1 MNDYNYFCYTR
12 NMDTDSLNLLFS
24 SFFVIQLYED
34 KQNLQLKSFEKN
46 IFYKF
51 SAINNL
57 RKYPTYITFNS
68 YANFVFIFLK
78 LLLLRG
84 YAFNHTA
91 DFETVRMLK
100 ENLCYIGYDIEMEQR
115 LALETTVLVET
126 YTVSLPKTAI
136 QRLHC

>member
-1 MNDYNYFCYTR
+1 MNKLIIEYWI
-12 NMDTDSLNLLFS
+12 
-24 SFFVIQLYED
+24 FF
-34 KQNLQLKSFEKN
+34 KQ
-46 IFYKF
+46 
-51 SAINNL
+51 
-57 RKYPTYITFNS
+57 
-68 YANFVFIFLK
+68 

-126 YTVSLPKTAI
+126 YTVSILDPFNKI
-136 QRLHC
+136 KL